1 MEELTRSESESVGA
15 SDIALE
21 ISHALGES
29 LSIVQAQYFRDNDV
43 GTLEGILAKERE
55 RLREDLQTREDWDK
69 ARVQEHR
76 QEILSYY
83 EDNMF

>member
-29 LSIVQAQYFRDNDV
+29 LSVVQAWCFGDNDV
-43 GTLEGILAKERE
+43 GAVEGILAEE
-55 RLREDLQTREDWDK
+55 QEHLREDLQARADWDE
-69 ARVQEHR
+69 AWVQERR
-76 QEILSYY
+76 QQILSYY
-83 EDNMF
+83 EDATF